1 MCSRQVHFKVWF
13 LFLSIGQ
20 NTTVF
25 SLVVSCFWMFRK
37 SRISRASEQQRAL
50 LVDIERTDPRGWNL
64 KVCVV
69 FQQGRWHCELWTV
82 GICIAQQSSWQH
94 CGNVATFRISCYS
107 SKCMAVSRAASL
119 HCSCRLFW
127 AVFRTFIFLF
137 VWKIWACPWWQN
149 IFKYVPPLYLHFV
162 RFALSKE
169 LQKPKYGRSSS
180 EAEKP
185 IIIFGTAVLS
195 RQTGVHLLYCRVD

>member
-82 GICIAQQSSWQH
+82 GICIAINSSLRQYCWK
-94 CGNVATFRISCYS
+94 VVSFRISYYEHS
-107 SKCMAVSRAASL
+107 ARSTPISGAVSGFFYVVAHCELCFLHSISYLLGQSETLFLSIIIPAPQAFRSSL
-119 HCSCRLFW
+119 E
-127 AVFRTFIFLF
+127 RTANS
-137 VWKIWACPWWQN
+137 KIW
-149 IFKYVPPLYLHFV
+149 
-162 RFALSKE
+162 
-169 LQKPKYGRSSS
+169 
-180 EAEKP
+180 P
-185 IIIFGTAVLS
+185 I
-195 RQTGVHLLYCRVD
+195 RQWGGKGNSNP